1 MTVDRKFIVRRLDLV
16 SEVIALTVHRVS
28 FSGKA
33 ILNRVIFQ
41 LFAYVDWLVFI
52 WRWVIF
58 EVLDITVLVNK
69 LHLLASKTK

>member
-16 SEVIALTVHRVS
+16 GRMFALTVHRVS

-58 EVLDITVLVNK
+58 KVLDITVLVNK